1 MSRISGGFESRL
13 RQEKL
18 VRNTGLRVN
27 AVSVQEIEI
36 WHGNLALKGA
46 IFELYFPCYF
56 WDSFFDEFLVLRLG
70 T

>member
-1 MSRISGGFESRL
+1 MSRISGGFESRC
-13 RQEKL
+13 RQQKL
-18 VRNTGLRVN
+18 VRNAGLRVN

-56 WDSFFDEFLVLRLG
+56 WDSFLMNF
-70 T
+70 

>member
-13 RQEKL
+13 RHKL
-18 VRNTGLRVN
+18 VRNAGLRVN

-36 WHGNLALKGA
+36 WHGKLALKVV
-46 IFELYFPCYF
+46 IFELYF